1 MKFFVATIF
10 LTLLSPP
17 AFAGTAECKAITDP
31 RARLACY
38 DREATATPAQPSPR
52 SASGSKVDSG
62 KYVDSI
68 SAEDAIVNARLKNI
82 CRGC

>member
-1 MKFFVATIF
+1 MKFWITALFF
-10 LTLLSPP
+10 TLLCPP
-17 AFAGTAECKAITDP
+17 AFAATAECKAITDS

-38 DREATATPAQPSPR
+38 DREATATPAQPTAR
-52 SASGSKVDSG
+52 SAAGSKVDNG

-68 SAEDAIVNARLKNI
+68 GAEDAIVNARLKNI

>member
-1 MKFFVATIF
+1 MKFWIAALFP
-10 LTLLSPP
+10 TLLSAP

-38 DREATATPAQPSPR
+38 DHEATATPAQPTGR
-52 SASGSKVDSG
+52 SAAGSRVDNG